1 MADLLVISTFY
12 LLSFVVHQNKMEDR
26 FDMMEETDDETE
38 YGQYIMMLVMLEKSF
53 ELILLSYVFFSAAFG
68 GTGYHNSPAYP
79 RERISYQ
86 QLMLTHGSNRDF
98 RKAYRMNKGTFLTL
112 LQLLTVPLIMPPP
125 FPISGAPNGRI
136 APFIKLSCY
145 LRVSA
150 GGKVSDIG
158 PRHGIATDYVM
169 PCVWSIVDDINSCDD
184 LRINFPSH
192 DEQGVIA
199 RAFQVN
205 SGKQDGRACYPP
217 TDDSKHTIFP

>member
-125 FPISGAPNGRI
+125 FPICGAPNGRI

-145 LRVSA
+145 LRLFNAGTSRGSA
-150 GGKVSDIG
+150 TTLR
-158 PRHGIATDYVM
+158 RH
-169 PCVWSIVDDINSCDD
+169 
-184 LRINFPSH
+184 
-192 DEQGVIA
+192 
-199 RAFQVN
+199 
-205 SGKQDGRACYPP
+205 
-217 TDDSKHTIFP
+217 